1 MCTVGSGGKGQR
13 IMAVGEDVVT
23 QQIGKQCTLLSD
35 SHQYST
41 VVMIV
46 LISII
51 CFHKYGVYLIRV
63 RRYAGVDSAF
73 LVKSDSGWDPYLI
86 LTIFRIVDI
95 NGDG

>member
-1 MCTVGSGGKGQR
+1 MCTVGGKGQR
-13 IMAVGEDVVT
+13 IMVVVEDIVT

-35 SHQYST
+35 SHQYSA
-41 VVMIV
+41 VVIV

-73 LVKSDSGWDPYLI
+73 LVKSDSDWDPYLI
-86 LTIFRIVDI
+86 LTIFRIIDI

>member
-1 MCTVGSGGKGQR
+1 
-13 IMAVGEDVVT
+13 
-23 QQIGKQCTLLSD
+23 
-35 SHQYST
+35 
-41 VVMIV
+41 MIV

-51 CFHKYGVYLIRV
+51 CFHKYSVYLIRV

-73 LVKSDSGWDPYLI
+73 LVKSDSDWDPYLI

>member
-1 MCTVGSGGKGQR
+1 MCTVGGKGQR
-13 IMAVGEDVVT
+13 IMAIGEDVVT
-23 QQIGKQCTLLSD
+23 QQIGKQCILLSD

-73 LVKSDSGWDPYLI
+73 LVKSDLDWDPYLI